1 MPVFPVLWENKW
13 VFLAKTLPAVSHVWW
28 ILKWIPSDEQPSLSP
43 SAASENKGLCMIV
56 IQRSCCVCLPKAS
69 ACNTSV
75 LSPLTPLCRIGL
87 LLLGKPLDRE
97 STDQYR
103 LIVTAS
109 DGNPGGV
116 RRNSLLVVLQSWQK
130 SDFSNSLIWKSGSK
144 YQTSTSQKN
153 KWESRNYI
161 DPTCCFREVVLHPNP
176 PCPPVPP
183 FDNQNLSPVLT
194 INPWV

>member
-1 MPVFPVLWENKW
+1 
-13 VFLAKTLPAVSHVWW
+13 
-28 ILKWIPSDEQPSLSP
+28 
-43 SAASENKGLCMIV
+43 MIV
-56 IQRSCCVCLPKAS
+56 IQSSCCVCLPEAS

-116 RRNSLLVVLQSWQK
+116 RRNSFLVVLLQSWQTT
-130 SDFSNSLIWKSGSK
+130 DFSNSLIWKRSLK
-144 YQTSTSQKN
+144 YRTSTEQLVREQKLYWSHLLLQRGCYSS
-153 KWESRNYI
+153 KPSKS
-161 DPTCCFREVVLHPNP
+161 
-176 PCPPVPP
+176 PCSTLWQSEPQPSS
-183 FDNQNLSPVLT
+183 DHQSLSLKGLEMFCWNWLLL
-194 INPWV
+194 IHARIAFFSCLNI